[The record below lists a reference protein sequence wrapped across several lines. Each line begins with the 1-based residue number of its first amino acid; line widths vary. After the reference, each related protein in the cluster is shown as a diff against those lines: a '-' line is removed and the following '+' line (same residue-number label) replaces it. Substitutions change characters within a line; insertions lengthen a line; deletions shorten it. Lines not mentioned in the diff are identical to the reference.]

1 MVLDVH
7 DIGTAMTPSS
17 SLTKAMNEA
26 NYNDQPMTKSRGLGF
41 PLQLHVV
48 LDSVETEGLD
58 SIVSW
63 LPDNSG
69 FKVHCPDAFVAQV
82 MPRFFNQ
89 SKYKSFQR
97 QLNIWGFQRVQGG
110 PGAGSYRHH
119 SFVRGKP
126 SRCCE
131 MKRIKIKGIYKRRK
145 TEVSM
150 LHSKI
155 FPTTRDDDTIMTPSG
170 VLAEDITIRVSLG
183 STPQAPD
190 LKNWEMLERR
200 SSNDS
205 PDTCSFL
212 PSSLLHE
219 LPKED
224 LKYVI
229 IGFRLGTD
237 KWNHSFSP
245 VTGS

>member
-1 MVLDVH
+1 MVIPFY
-7 DIGTAMTPSS
+7 DISTAMTPSS
-17 SLTKAMNEA
+17 STKAMNEEA
-26 NYNDQPMTKSRGLGF
+26 DYNDQFVTKSQGLGF
-41 PLQLHVV
+41 PLKLHAM

-82 MPRFFNQ
+82 MPHFFNQ

-119 SFVRGKP
+119 SFVRGIP

-145 TEVSM
+145 TQVSI
-150 LHSKI
+150 LHSTI
-155 FPTTRDDDTIMTPSG
+155 FPKDTMTPSR
-170 VLAEDITIRVSLG
+170 VLAEDMAIRVSHG
-183 STPQAPD
+183 STPQAAPAFR
-190 LKNWEMLERR
+190 KCEMLERR

-205 PDTCSFL
+205 PDACSFL
-212 PSSLLHE
+212 PFSLLREFPEEH
-219 LPKED
+219 
-224 LKYVI
+224 LKYVM

-237 KWNHSFSP
+237 KSWNASFSP

>member
-1 MVLDVH
+1 MVIPFY
-7 DIGTAMTPSS
+7 DISTAMTPSS
-17 SLTKAMNEA
+17 STKAMNEEA
-26 NYNDQPMTKSRGLGF
+26 DYNDQFVTKSQGLGF
-41 PLQLHVV
+41 PLKLHAM

-82 MPRFFNQ
+82 MPHFFNQ

-119 SFVRGKP
+119 SFVRGIP

-145 TEVSM
+145 TQVSI

-155 FPTTRDDDTIMTPSG
+155 FPTTRDDAMSPSR
-170 VLAEDITIRVSLG
+170 VLAENITIRVSHG
-183 STPQAPD
+183 STPQAPAFKKCKM
-190 LKNWEMLERR
+190 LKRH
-200 SSNDS
+200 SSNDLS
-205 PDTCSFL
+205 DTCSFL

-224 LKYVI
+224 LKYVM

-237 KWNHSFSP
+237 RWNHSFSP

>member
-110 PGAGSYRHH
+110 PGAGSYQHH
-119 SFVRGKP
+119 SFVRGEP

-145 TEVSM
+145 TQVSI
-150 LHSKI
+150 LHSTI
-155 FPTTRDDDTIMTPSG
+155 FPITRDENTMTSSR
-170 VLAEDITIRVSLG
+170 VLAEDIIIRVSHG
-183 STPQAPD
+183 STPRAPAF
-190 LKNWEMLERR
+190 KRCEMLEHR

-212 PSSLLHE
+212 PSSLLRE
-219 LPKED
+219 FPKED
-224 LKYVI
+224 LKYVM

-237 KWNHSFSP
+237 KCWNDSFSP